1 MFRGHHSHN
10 RYNHKNFVTLCQKKN
25 KYFLQSMNL
34 FFVFSLYNSLSIR
47 VVSSLK
53 STGQISFLPERKK
66 INHLSLQPLE
76 FHKYHVIS
84 PRTSITTEKTKGQL
98 QQTLHNSLF
107 ATPFASEIKLL
118 QQKTTNK
125 GKEQLQDVHTVNN
138 LSSSAYHFYLIKCT
152 AILICY

>member
-1 MFRGHHSHN
+1 MKATSRPLPSYLKCLQLPSESKKFWISRLLHPQQKWGTQRRQVEMFRGHHSHN

-98 QQTLHNSLF
+98 
-107 ATPFASEIKLL
+107 
-118 QQKTTNK
+118 
-125 GKEQLQDVHTVNN
+125 
-138 LSSSAYHFYLIKCT
+138 
-152 AILICY
+152 